1 MLNEKQSIRTDHG
14 CVATD
19 AENFQLLTHAEDV
32 HVLIVDDK
40 SHISITRVFYWA
52 KDISLWIKQN
62 RDFMIDSTISNGRL
76 LLIRFVLALSFT
88 LEVH

>member
-32 HVLIVDDK
+32 NVLIVDDK
-40 SHISITRVFYWA
+40 SHISITRVFY
-52 KDISLWIKQN
+52 
-62 RDFMIDSTISNGRL
+62 
-76 LLIRFVLALSFT
+76 
-88 LEVH
+88 